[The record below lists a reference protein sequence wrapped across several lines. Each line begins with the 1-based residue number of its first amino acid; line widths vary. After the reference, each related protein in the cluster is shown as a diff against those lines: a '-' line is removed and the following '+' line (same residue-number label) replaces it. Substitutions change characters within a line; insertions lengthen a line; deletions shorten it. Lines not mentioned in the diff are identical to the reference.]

1 MFNVCLSACLALEC
15 VPLRPDGVGLILI
28 AHLSPAVS
36 GSTVR
41 RGPFTRL
48 HPSSY
53 AFPLSFLSVIA
64 GELVVLLPTPRQSY
78 HGVASLTAAPRV
90 RHLSV
95 SVFTVSPQSSVP
107 AQQSPGML
115 HNVQS
120 PPPHISWQAAESL
133 VSRNSF

>member
-1 MFNVCLSACLALEC
+1 MFNVCLSACLAFEC
-15 VPLRPDGVGLILI
+15 IPLRPDGVGLNPI

-41 RGPFTRL
+41 RGPFTRR

-53 AFPLSFLSVIA
+53 AFPLSFLPIIA
-64 GELVVLLPTPRQSY
+64 GEPVFLLPTPRQSY
-78 HGVASLTAAPRV
+78 HGVASRTVAPRV
-90 RHLSV
+90 RPMSV
-95 SVFTVSPQSSVP
+95 SVFVVSPQSSVP
-107 AQQSPGML
+107 VQQSSGML
-115 HNVQS
+115 HNVQY